1 MALKLWLPAL
11 LALAATAPGLPHTTL
26 STELEPRDA
35 GDQPICLLISSIL
48 RGPEDLIAKIRPR
61 DGLESCGIDQHQ
73 SSRTLQARQADPN
86 DPYSCDESNPCSNG
100 ACCAKTGVCGYGEDY
115 CGETGESPNEV
126 CWSNCDAVAECGRHS
141 SPAGK
146 ECPLNVCCS
155 QYGFCGMTEEFCT
168 VTDDE
173 ETSCQSNCEQPGSGS
188 SGGDVQTRIIGYYE
202 AWNHAKRCIGMKIQD
217 IPIGSLTH
225 IYYSF
230 GYIRPET
237 YEIVPMDDEGE
248 LSTDTFTEFAGLKRK
263 NPGLKVVIALGGWTF
278 NDNGTIWQPVF
289 SDLAST
295 EEKRGRFIDQ
305 VLTFMNRYG
314 FDGVDI
320 DWEYP
325 GAGDRGGHEGDGE
338 NLTKLMKQMRTAFD
352 KSSTSH
358 LEISFTAPTSYWYL
372 RHFDIKASAEAAD
385 FVNLMAYD
393 LHGVWDANNP
403 IGSQVLAH
411 TNLTE
416 INRAL
421 DLFWR
426 NDVPANKI
434 NMGLGFYGRSFQLAD
449 PGCYQPGCLFLGGAT
464 PGPCTNNSGTLS
476 YFEIMDII
484 DEYDLTP
491 YYDEENGVKW
501 ITWNGDQWVSY
512 DDYET
517 FQQKISFANGL
528 GLGGLL
534 IWAVD
539 LDTQQLDALE
549 AVIYPEPLGSKGA
562 EASIADTWEEA
573 GESHCRVTECGY
585 TGCRPGEIEIT
596 QTQCTDEDFWTGEYS
611 LQSTC
616 CPFASAPSAKDCTW
630 EGNEPFCN
638 GQCHPGEVALQSSLY
653 GDWGKCLDGRKFL
666 CCPAAA
672 QMPDCRW
679 TECGD
684 SCSSNEN
691 EMTWRYGGCGGDEKK
706 KFCCSKEED
715 WQNCEWHGKPG
726 SCFDNHCD
734 TGWQV
739 ALTTAYEGEGDDC
752 GFWHSER
759 QRSFCCDPPDNSSPF
774 MPVPLEY
781 LFPEPPSE
789 EEADTDFTLKVDP
802 TYGGASPV
810 EFADDPENAPFGFVV
825 LTSPD
830 ELQVSLDRRDG
841 SHWEVFDCFDAVT
854 EGEHTVRMMCSDLSE
869 DSNCHKIHLGHGAP
883 GTILEMPKGC
893 GPGKYAVAKS
903 LTPSANQTLPDHL
916 VRRGLDEP
924 VDTIYDL
931 TFDYNFKRVPRDLG
945 NTQIRIDFS
954 NEPEYWGRVVDKAAT
969 VQKRNKRSLA
979 DAGGNYRRWLEEE
992 WRDDA
997 HYGGLS
1003 REELHKRWFGSGVI
1017 DWLKGLLNGVSGGLD
1032 IGHSFEEDF
1041 IVQLIDQRLSC
1052 PNVEAK
1058 LDVHAETHVGLDVHY
1073 GFTLIATLGSPIDF
1087 SNSYLYFRSKGEVTA
1102 KFVVDASVTALF
1114 DTGDILL
1121 FSADKFGAAF
1131 SVPGIVT
1138 IGPNFK
1144 LFGQLEGSA
1153 TLGVNF
1159 ESRVALAE
1167 WDVRQTYPVENDD
1180 WDPEALED
1188 ANKDG
1193 TQNVLEPEFEY
1204 GFSLSGHLSAH
1215 IKPTLTFGIGWNE
1228 DFISIDSC
1236 AVNLVADGH
1245 VTFHAEL
1252 ESGSGGT
1259 SFCYGIDAGADLY
1272 ATVDAPSAFDWALPS
1287 SPFEIVPIDDVQI
1300 YPSGGSPAC
1309 WTPDSSKS
1317 KRKRSRSL
1325 DAPHKFSTSGLDKR
1339 AQVYGPL
1346 VPRLEGLSC
1355 PGSTNVSDIPPCPL
1369 CGSDESVDSLTKRDG
1384 ESCWLDPYFSRETR
1398 CPLDA
1403 PEKRDLADAEDGLA
1417 LILDNTTYIDRHEKH
1432 TLSKRANKGV
1442 TWSYNGEPHYL
1453 PCGTYQSCGRAAQ
1466 QNVHR
1471 WFGFRGSE
1479 KQCSPIVEKLTKDQT
1494 DTSEY
1499 VTEHVYEAHLL
1510 KAFMLWLTSGPLP
1523 AGYSPAS
1530 YDWVSEVLIGIEPA
1544 GGGNSRAFAA
1554 SSWVEGSL
1562 FFQMTYGL
1570 GGDHN
1575 LAGLVLAD
1583 GGING
1588 RKVAFFEGGNPDDR
1602 LQATNLQTRL
1612 MHRNTAGVF
1621 SYMRNTMIW
1630 NKFRASSQHMEKTLH
1645 EFDTEYQWSGNGAA
1659 NQGQIDLPQRAANQ
1673 PTAGLRDLYCYWID
1687 QLLGEIE
1694 ANGVNWVRSATAN
1707 YRASSYASDNAGRK
1721 WLDNVLNSNGLISE
1735 SSMRFLRAANQHRAP
1750 NAQNPSI
1757 WAQSRYENLWRTG
1770 QGYGAAGPF

>member
-1 MALKLWLPAL
+1 MALKLKLWLPAL
-11 LALAATAPGLPHTTL
+11 LALAATAPSLPHTTL
-26 STELEPRDA
+26 SNELEPRDA
-35 GDQPICLLISSIL
+35 GNQPICLPILSII

-61 DGLESCGIDQHQ
+61 GGFESCGIDQHQ
-73 SSRTLQARQADPN
+73 GSRTLQARQADPN
-86 DPYSCDESNPCSNG
+86 DPYSCDESKPCSNG
-100 ACCAKTGVCGYGEDY
+100 ACCAKSGYCGYGEDY

-126 CWSNCDAVAECGRHS
+126 CWSNCDAVAECGRHAT
-141 SPAGK
+141 PAGK
-146 ECPLNVCCS
+146 VCPLNVCCS
-155 QYGFCGMTEEFCT
+155 PYGFCGMTEFCA
-168 VTDDE
+168 VTDDD

-188 SGGDVQTRIIGYYE
+188 SGGDVQSRIIGYYE

-217 IPIGSLTH
+217 IPTGSLTH

-230 GYIRPET
+230 GYIKPET

-263 NPGLKVVIALGGWTF
+263 NQGLKVVIALGGWTF

-305 VLTFMNRYG
+305 VLNFMNRYG

-338 NLTKLMKQMRTAFD
+338 NLTKLMKQMRTVFD
-352 KSSTSH
+352 ESSTNH
-358 LEISFTAPTSYWYL
+358 LEISFTVPTSYWYL
-372 RHFDIKASAEAAD
+372 RHFDIKASAEEAD

-426 NDVPANKI
+426 NDVPADKI

-449 PGCYQPGCLFLGGAT
+449 PSCYQPGCLFLGGAA
-464 PGPCTNNSGTLS
+464 PGPCTDNSGTLS

-562 EASIADTWEEA
+562 EASIADTWEDA
-573 GESHCRVTECGY
+573 GEGYCRVTECGY
-585 TGCRPGEIEIT
+585 TGCSSGEIEIT
-596 QTQCTDEDFWTGEYS
+596 RTQCTDEDFWTGEFS
-611 LQSTC
+611 VQSTC
-616 CPFASAPSAKDCTW
+616 CPFSSAPTAKDCW
-630 EGNEPFCN
+630 WRGNEPFCN
-638 GQCHPGEVALQSSLY
+638 GQCHAGEVALQSSLY
-653 GDWGKCLDGRKFL
+653 GAWGKCLDGRKFL

-684 SCSSNEN
+684 SCSNNEN
-691 EMTWRYGGCGGDEKK
+691 EMTWQYGGCGGDEQK
-706 KFCCSKEED
+706 KFCCSK
-715 WQNCEWHGKPG
+715 K
-726 SCFDNHCD
+726 
-734 TGWQV
+734 TGRTV

-759 QRSFCCDPPDNSSPF
+759 QRSFCCDPPDSSSPF

-781 LFPEPPSE
+781 LFPDPPSE

-802 TYGGASPV
+802 TYGGASSV
-810 EFADDPENAPFGFVV
+810 EFADDPDNAPFGFVV

-841 SHWEVFDCFDAVT
+841 SYWEVFDCFDAVT
-854 EGEHTVRMMCSDLSE
+854 EGEHTVRMMCTDLSG
-869 DSNCHKIHLGHGAP
+869 DSNCHKIYLGHGAP

-903 LTPSANQTLPDHL
+903 VTTSANQTLPDHL
-916 VRRGLDEP
+916 VRRGLDKP
-924 VDTIYDL
+924 IDTIYDL
-931 TFDYNFKRVPRDLG
+931 TFDYNFKRR
-945 NTQIRIDFS
+945 R
-954 NEPEYWGRVVDKAAT
+954 
-969 VQKRNKRSLA
+969 KRSLA
-979 DAGGNYRRWLEEE
+979 DTGGNYRRWLEEE

-1003 REELHKRWFGSGVI
+1003 REELHKRWFGSDIV
-1017 DWLKGLLNGVSGGLD
+1017 DWLKGLINGVSGGLD

-1041 IVQLIDQRLSC
+1041 ILQIIDQRLSC

-1058 LDVHAETHVGLDVHY
+1058 LDVHAETHVGVDVYY

-1114 DTGDILL
+1114 DTGD
-1121 FSADKFGAAF
+1121 
-1131 SVPGIVT
+1131 
-1138 IGPNFK
+1138 
-1144 LFGQLEGSA
+1144 GSA

-1159 ESRVALAE
+1159 ESRVTLAE
-1167 WDVRQTYPVENDD
+1167 WDVRQTYPVANGD
-1180 WDPEALED
+1180 WDPEASKD
-1188 ANKDG
+1188 PNKDG

-1215 IKPTLTFGIGWNE
+1215 VKPTLTFGIDWNE

-1272 ATVDAPSAFDWALPS
+1272 ATIEAPSAFDWALPS

-1300 YPSGGSPAC
+1300 YPTGDSPAC
-1309 WTPDSSKS
+1309 WTPDSSK
-1317 KRKRSRSL
+1317 RKRSRNRSL
-1325 DAPHKFSTSGLDKR
+1325 DAPHNISTSGLDKR

-1355 PGSTNVSDIPPCPL
+1355 PGSTNVDDIPPCPL
-1369 CGSDESVDSLTKRDG
+1369 CGSDDSDDSLTKRDD
-1384 ESCWLDPYFSRETR
+1384 ESCWLDPYFSKETR

-1403 PEKRDLADAEDGLA
+1403 PEKRDLADALDGLA
-1417 LILDNTTYIDRHEKH
+1417 LILENTTYIDHHEKH
-1432 TLSKRANKGV
+1432 TLSKRTPKLVAW
-1442 TWSYNGEPHYL
+1442 TYNGMTDDL
-1453 PCGTYQSCGRAAQ
+1453 PCGTYQSCGKAAQ
-1466 QNVHR
+1466 QN
-1471 WFGFRGSE
+1471 
-1479 KQCSPIVEKLTKDQT
+1479 T
-1494 DTSEY
+1494 DTSQY
-1499 VTEHVYEAHLL
+1499 VTEHVYEAQLL
-1510 KAFMLWLTSGPLP
+1510 KAFMLWLTSSSLP
-1523 AGYSPAS
+1523 TGYTPAS
-1530 YDWVSEVLIGIEPA
+1530 YDWVSEVLIGFDPA
-1544 GGGNSRAFAA
+1544 GGGNNRAFAA
-1554 SSWVEGSL
+1554 NGWIENSL
-1562 FFQMTYGL
+1562 FFQMTHGL

-1575 LAGLVLAD
+1575 LAGLALAD

-1602 LQATNLQTRL
+1602 LQATNLKTRL

-1630 NKFRASSQHMEKTLH
+1630 NKFRTSSQFMEKTLH
-1645 EFDTEYQWSGNGAA
+1645 EFDNDYQWTGNGAA
-1659 NQGQIDLPQRAANQ
+1659 NQGQVGLPQRIANQ
-1673 PTAGLRDLYCYWID
+1673 PTAGLRDLFCFWID

-1707 YRASSYASDNAGRK
+1707 YRASSYASDDAGQK
-1721 WLDNVLNSNGLISE
+1721 WLNNVLNANGLISE
-1735 SSMRFLRAANQHRAP
+1735 LNMRFLRAANQHWAP